1 VVVLKVKV
9 FSLSIEKVWKM
20 IFENAWKP
28 FIERISSD
36 QLVFTVLLERYC
48 ISFEERRFRFAAVC
62 CAYESL

>member
-9 FSLSIEKVWKM
+9 FSFSIEKVWKM

-36 QLVFTVLLERYC
+36 IVTSDIC
-48 ISFEERRFRFAAVC
+48 I
-62 CAYESL
+62 